1 MALLERASKSKQILL
16 KHYSLKI
23 NRLRETERKELRNLG
38 SSQFLIGYNYKN
50 ILLLTFIIF
59 FILFH

>member
-38 SSQFLIGYNYKN
+38 LDSVFNWL
-50 ILLLTFIIF
+50 
-59 FILFH
+59 